1 MFRSL
6 FRRKSKPSQ
15 TKPEQ
20 DSQDVESQEEPAGEI
35 GAESNEPAQMP
46 PQGDPAA
53 GDDPDPDPEADA
65 DADAEEDPDDDDGV
79 EAEDE
84 QAAFVDEAEA
94 APGAEQP
101 IEAAAPVTVAA
112 VPEPAEPA
120 GVQIPTPVPVA
131 QDEPEPDAEPP
142 GVEEAVADS
151 VIPAEEEDGSAS
163 VVVATED
170 ATPIPADEPKP
181 KRGFFRRLV
190 DGLSKTRATLT
201 RQVTSLLSIGRA
213 IDEELLEELEEVLI
227 QADVGIST
235 TMSPARDSVAIRSSH
250 RRGIWERYKRMANRS
265 PGLSGGAPPASPE
278 LQDRNP

>member
-53 GDDPDPDPEADA
+53 GDDPDPDP

-94 APGAEQP
+94 AP
-101 IEAAAPVTVAA
+101 
-112 VPEPAEPA
+112 
-120 GVQIPTPVPVA
+120 
-131 QDEPEPDAEPP
+131 
-142 GVEEAVADS
+142 
-151 VIPAEEEDGSAS
+151 S
-163 VVVATED
+163 VVVGQTLFANAM
-170 ATPIPADEPKP
+170 ATPTCAGARRRPA
-181 KRGFFRRLV
+181 
-190 DGLSKTRATLT
+190 LS
-201 RQVTSLLSIGRA
+201 S
-213 IDEELLEELEEVLI
+213 
-227 QADVGIST
+227 
-235 TMSPARDSVAIRSSH
+235 
-250 RRGIWERYKRMANRS
+250 
-265 PGLSGGAPPASPE
+265 
-278 LQDRNP
+278 